1 MSFPAGYS
9 RSWRSATE
17 GGSVSQGKV
26 ESARAARPAYDDLGG
41 FGGPQVC
48 QLVGISYRQLD
59 YWARTGLLRPSLAEA
74 RGSGTKRRYSY
85 RDVLE
90 LKVIKRLLDAG
101 VSLRSARRAVGCLR
115 EELGAELSS
124 ANLVLNGATS
134 VLARTGDEL
143 VDLLAGG
150 QGVFNVVPLSG
161 VVDELEADIVRI
173 RRPSAPAGTERAGRS
188 SKPARAAGG

>member
-1 MSFPAGYS
+1 MSRA
-9 RSWRSATE
+9 
-17 GGSVSQGKV
+17 
-26 ESARAARPAYDDLGG
+26 ARAARPNRRATGGARVAPEPASGPDEG

-74 RGSGTKRRYSY
+74 KGSGTKRRYSY
-85 RDVLE
+85 RDLLE

-101 VSLRSARRAVGCLR
+101 LSLQAARRAVGCLR
-115 EELGAELSS
+115 EDLGADLAS
-124 ANLVLNGATS
+124 ANLVLSDTAT
-134 VLARTGDEL
+134 VLAHTDGEL

-161 VVDELEADIVRI
+161 VVDELEADIVAI
-173 RRPSAPAGTERAGRS
+173 VRS
-188 SKPARAAGG
+188 SGPRAASPEAARAAGE